1 VSPNHPTPS
10 TKYLDTTTLTWATSH
25 TKVPLSLSLSPSP
38 SHSREPHLSSN
49 PHPPGR
55 RLVEGE
61 ATKAPE
67 PTLLVWDG
75 ERVVRQKALSGAL
88 LYFLGLGDNH
98 TVLVSEEG
106 EPYVMGKASAGRL
119 GTGDTTKDLPS
130 PTRLY
135 LSYVVRERARELES
149 SMEGSEEII
158 S

>member
-1 VSPNHPTPS
+1 M
-10 TKYLDTTTLTWATSH
+10 
-25 TKVPLSLSLSPSP
+25 
-38 SHSREPHLSSN
+38 
-49 PHPPGR
+49 
-55 RLVEGE
+55 
-61 ATKAPE
+61 
-67 PTLLVWDG
+67 
-75 ERVVRQKALSGAL
+75 RQKALSGAL